1 MAMEIVLVR
10 MTRSLEIK
18 VNKLKMHTVMQY
30 YFLQFNN
37 KNSFVYR
44 EFIFQTQ
51 IASWNQM
58 QNK

>member
-1 MAMEIVLVR
+1 MAMEIDLVR

-18 VNKLKMHTVMQY
+18 VDKLKMHTVMQH

>member
-18 VNKLKMHTVMQY
+18 VDKLKMHTVMQY
-30 YFLQFNN
+30 NFFQFNN

-51 IASWNQM
+51 IAS
-58 QNK
+58 

>member
-1 MAMEIVLVR
+1 MAVEIVLVR

-18 VNKLKMHTVMQY
+18 VDKLKMHTVMQY
-30 YFLQFNN
+30 YFLQFND

-51 IASWNQM
+51 IAS
-58 QNK
+58 